1 MYCCVPFSHCFSIS
15 SSTTAADG
23 VVVVVTTAGGLAVAT
38 AGGLAV
44 ATAGDLVV
52 ATASGLT
59 VTTADG
65 LVVGKAAGGLVVT
78 ITGCLAAVAAS
89 DDRFVV
95 RRLTV
100 LSRDAIVVRTVEV
113 SSEVL
118 ACCVKTS
125 TLLGELAPSYTSVL
139 AATF

>member
-23 VVVVVTTAGGLAVAT
+23 VVIVVTTAGDLAVAT

-44 ATAGDLVV
+44 ATG
-52 ATASGLT
+52 
-59 VTTADG
+59 G
-65 LVVGKAAGGLVVT
+65 LVVGTTAGNLVVT
-78 ITGCLAAVAAS
+78 ATGSLAAVATS
-89 DDRFVV
+89 GGRFVVTSCVV